1 MKKLA
6 PILAALILSVLILW
20 VLFATGMLKM
30 VNEQGKKKID
40 FSGMKKAVT
49 TESFT
54 YAQRMKKGD
63 DYVKNGMIS
72 LAFNEYIAAN
82 QIEPENP
89 EPYLKIGKL
98 LFEKQDYP
106 RAQEIFQQL
115 LSRDADNLEANI
127 YLVRSF
133 MMQRKPEKARE
144 VLNTVAGESQSK
156 HYYNGI
162 LQTYFGEYDN
172 AKKSLNAGISLNTDP
187 ALTEKAKKI
196 LSAFEEYNT
205 NQGSQEIFLKTLIA
219 KNFNQVG
226 EYAMSI
232 PLLFNVVKEK
242 KDYRDAWILLGYAYL
257 NMSDTKNAI
266 DALEEAK
273 KLDGNKPETLFFLG
287 LAYHSN
293 NQKEL
298 AAQLIEQAV
307 QKGFEPKIQA
317 QQKLAEIYLEL
328 KEYEKSAKKYESV
341 LAINDTSIDYYV
353 RPMWIYIDELNQ
365 PGQALNL
372 AQKALVKYP
381 DNAMAHNLM
390 GWAYFAAE
398 DYQKS
403 RDALT
408 KSLELDPSLS
418 AAYLNLGKLY
428 ERLVQLD
435 TAKEYYRTAVKLG
448 QGTSVGETATEL
460 YNRITA
466 LSTTIPA
473 PNATGQANIFNV
485 TPRTQVPTFT
495 LPPLTTTP

>member
-6 PILAALILSVLILW
+6 PILAALVLSILIIW
-20 VLFATGMLKM
+20 VLFATGMLKIT
-30 VNEQGKKKID
+30 NEQGKKKID
-40 FSGMKKAVT
+40 FSGMKKTVTT

-63 DYVKNGMIS
+63 EYVKSGMTS

-82 QIEPENP
+82 QIQPENP
-89 EPYLKIGKL
+89 EPYLKIGRL
-98 LFEKQDYP
+98 LFEKQDYA
-106 RAQEIFQQL
+106 RAQDIFQQL
-115 LSRDADNLEANI
+115 LTRDAEHLEANI
-127 YLVRSF
+127 YYVRSF
-133 MMQRKPEKARE
+133 MMLRKPEKARE
-144 VLNTVAGESQSK
+144 ILNTITGENQQK
-156 HYYNGI
+156 HYYGGV
-162 LQTYFGEYDN
+162 LATYFGEYDN
-172 AKKSLNAGISLNTDP
+172 AKKSLNAAVSLNTDP
-187 ALTEKAKKI
+187 ELSEKAKKI

-205 NQGSQEIFLKTLIA
+205 NQGSQEIFLKTLLA

-273 KLDGNKPETLFFLG
+273 KLDGNKSETLFFLG
-287 LAYHSN
+287 LAYHAN

-365 PGQALNL
+365 PGQALAL
-372 AQKALVKYP
+372 AQKAITKYP
-381 DNAMAHNLM
+381 ENAMAHNLM

-403 RDALT
+403 RDALA
-408 KSLELDPSLS
+408 KSLELDPGLS

-428 ERLVQLD
+428 ERLAQLD
-435 TAKEYYRTAVKLG
+435 TAKEYYQTAVKLG

-460 YNRITA
+460 YNRVTV
-466 LSTTIPA
+466 SS
-473 PNATGQANIFNV
+473 GQANIFNTTTA
-485 TPRTQVPTFT
+485 TPPSQKMPTFT